1 MNDKS
6 TVCGIILAGG
16 MSRRLG
22 RNKAVEEFN
31 GSPLISHVIDRIS
44 SITNETIIV
53 VNNQERASQLP
64 LPDSAKVAVDIYPD
78 KGSLGG
84 IFTGLSASE
93 SHWGIVVA
101 CDMPFLNTQL
111 LEHMLSLRNGSYAIV
126 PVLSDRPEPIHAI
139 YSKYCL
145 SKIQHKIEND
155 DLKISGLFE
164 QIKVKWVSEDT
175 IDAYDPNH
183 ISFFNINTQK
193 DLDTAINILPKS
205 S

>member
-126 PVLSDRPEPIHAI
+126 PVLSNRPEPINAI

-164 QIKVKWVSEDT
+164 QIKVKWVSKDT

-193 DLDTAINILPKS
+193 DLDRAINIIPKS

>member
-1 MNDKS
+1 
-6 TVCGIILAGG
+6 

-44 SITNETIIV
+44 LITNETIIV

-64 LPDSAKVAVDIYPD
+64 LPDSAKVAIDIYPD

-126 PVLSDRPEPIHAI
+126 PVLSNRPEPIHAI

>member
-1 MNDKS
+1 MSEKFDV
-6 TVCGIILAGG
+6 TVIGGGPCGYVCAI
-16 MSRRLG
+16 RL
-22 RNKAVEEFN
+22 
-31 GSPLISHVIDRIS
+31 
-44 SITNETIIV
+44 
-53 VNNQERASQLP
+53 SQLG
-64 LPDSAKVAVDIYPD
+64 LKTACIEY

-93 SHWGIVVA
+93 SDWGIVVA
-101 CDMPFLNTQL
+101 CDMPFINTQL
-111 LEHMLSLRNGSYAIV
+111 FEHMLSLRNGSYAIV
-126 PVLSDRPEPIHAI
+126 PVLSNRPEPIHAI

-175 IDAYDPNH
+175 IDAYDPDH

-193 DLDTAINILPKS
+193 DLDRAINIIPKS

>member
-44 SITNETIIV
+44 LITNETIIV

-64 LPDSAKVAVDIYPD
+64 LPDSAKVAIDIYPD

-126 PVLSDRPEPIHAI
+126 PVLSNRPEPIHAI

>member
-44 SITNETIIV
+44 LITNETIIV

-93 SHWGIVVA
+93 SDWGIVVA
-101 CDMPFLNTQL
+101 CDMPFINTQL
-111 LEHMLSLRNGSYAIV
+111 FEHMLSLRNGSYAIV
-126 PVLSDRPEPIHAI
+126 PVLSNRPEPIHAI

-175 IDAYDPNH
+175 IDAYDPDH
-183 ISFFNINTQK
+183 ISFFNINT
-193 DLDTAINILPKS
+193 S
-205 S
+205 